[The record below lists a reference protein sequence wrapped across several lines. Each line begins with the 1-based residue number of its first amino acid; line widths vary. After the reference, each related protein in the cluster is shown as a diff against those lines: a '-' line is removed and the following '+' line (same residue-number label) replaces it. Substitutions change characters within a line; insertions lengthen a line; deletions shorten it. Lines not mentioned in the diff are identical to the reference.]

1 METRT
6 QLGSCHLLL
15 LVDKSLHDCARFRGL
30 SLLQY
35 AKTFSG
41 YSKGIN
47 LSAYGSK
54 LGVVEFDCDG
64 EYANN
69 IVSEYEVDD
78 LEANGFCF
86 EDLLQQFELTKAD
99 TKLVKAKFRE
109 MCPVQQTGI

>member
-47 LSAYGSK
+47 LSAYGNK

-69 IVSEYEVDD
+69 IISEYEMDD
-78 LEANGFCF
+78 LTANGFCF
-86 EDLLQQFELTKAD
+86 EELLEKFELTKAD
-99 TKLVKAKFRE
+99 TNLVKAKFKE
-109 MCPVQQTGI
+109 ICPVQSAVI